1 MENGIER
8 RRHRRINVRLQA
20 RYMLPDQRE
29 FACLVVDVAERGV
42 ALTGTPEGKIGE
54 KVIVYID
61 RLGRI
66 EGSIARVFEG
76 GFAVEVAGSAL
87 ALRKFAQRLRLLEG
101 NDNPTPADRRK
112 DVRVDADDLPSR
124 VALAD
129 GSECEILDLSL
140 SGAEIRTDKRPPVGS
155 VIKLGDLDGKVVR
168 HSELD
173 VGIEFLSPSRKTTLT
188 DRTRRLSKRAG

>member
-1 MENGIER
+1 MENGIKR
-8 RRHRRINVRLQA
+8 RRHRRISVRLQA

-29 FACLVVDVAERGV
+29 FACLVVDVAERRV

-87 ALRKFAQRLRLLEG
+87 ALR
-101 NDNPTPADRRK
+101 N
-112 DVRVDADDLPSR
+112 
-124 VALAD
+124 
-129 GSECEILDLSL
+129 SL
-140 SGAEIRTDKRPPVGS
+140 SGCGCSKATTIPRPPIAERTS
-155 VIKLGDLDGKVVR
+155 ASTPTTFPLG
-168 HSELD
+168 
-173 VGIEFLSPSRKTTLT
+173 
-188 DRTRRLSKRAG
+188 